1 MGLEGL
7 DIVEVPLFVFEVT
20 SVWTDSVHLSQM
32 LFQDYLGFLHR
43 LILTGGLVKH
53 LLDVL
58 PTVGVG
64 EFNISSAPGLF
75 HDEVNLNIYANINYA
90 LNEQTEK
97 LIKSL
102 ESVLALVNE
111 LTRQSNEASIE
122 DGFV

>member
-32 LFQDYLGFLHR
+32 IFQDYLGFLHR

-75 HDEVNLNIYANINYA
+75 HDEVNLNVYANIN
-90 LNEQTEK
+90 
-97 LIKSL
+97 
-102 ESVLALVNE
+102 
-111 LTRQSNEASIE
+111 
-122 DGFV
+122 